1 MKSLILFLFT
11 FVLLFLNTA
20 DVVSADYNV
29 AGESASLRVKQEDS
43 ADLRAVIL
51 RKYLT
56 KHNSPLADYAEEFIA
71 TADKY
76 NLDWRLLPAISG
88 VESTFGKRIPYKSY
102 NAYGWAGGLYRFS
115 SWEDS
120 IEVVSKSLKE
130 DYVEKGADSFSKMAR
145 RYCPPNPAWGY
156 KVLYFMKQIE
166 PLPLTFTLEG

>member
-1 MKSLILFLFT
+1 MKSLILFLVT
-11 FVLLFLNTA
+11 FVLLFLNTSE
-20 DVVSADYNV
+20 DVSADYTV
-29 AGESASLRVKQEDS
+29 AYESASLRITQEDS
-43 ADLRAVIL
+43 GDQRATAL

-56 KHNSPLADYAEEFIA
+56 KHNSPLADYADEFVQ

-102 NAYGWAGGLYRFS
+102 NAYGWAGGLYRFT
-115 SWEDS
+115 SWENS

-130 DYVEKGADSFSKMAR
+130 DYIEKGADSLSKISR

-166 PLPLTFTLEG
+166 PLPLAFTLEG

>member
-1 MKSLILFLFT
+1 MKRLILFLFT
-11 FVLLFLNTA
+11 FILLILITA
-20 DVVSADYNV
+20 DSVSADYSV
-29 AGESASLRVKQEDS
+29 ADESASLKVTQENPNDFRVV
-43 ADLRAVIL
+43 AL

-56 KHNSPLADYAEEFIA
+56 KQNSPLVDFADEFVA

-102 NAYGWAGGLYRFS
+102 NAYGWAGGNYRFI

-120 IEVVSKSLKE
+120 INVVSKSLKE
-130 DYVEKGADSFSKMAR
+130 DYIEKGAASLSKISR

-156 KVLYFMKQIE
+156 KVLFFMKQIE

>member
-1 MKSLILFLFT
+1 MKSLILFLVT

-20 DVVSADYNV
+20 SVVSADYTV
-29 AGESASLRVKQEDS
+29 AYESASLRITQEDS
-43 ADLRAVIL
+43 DDQRATAL

-56 KHNSPLADYAEEFIA
+56 KHNSPLADYADEFVQ

-102 NAYGWAGGLYRFS
+102 NAYGWAGGLYRFT
-115 SWEDS
+115 SWENS

-130 DYVEKGADSFSKMAR
+130 DYIEKGANSLSKISR

-156 KVLYFMKQIE
+156 KVLYFMASIDPM
-166 PLPLTFTLEG
+166 PLAFTI